1 MKEKL
6 AKLLKRIEELAFK
19 ADLSA
24 EEAKELQVAMI
35 EKQKLE
41 TQIEAQEASTAART
55 AELDAAVAERV
66 AAQTAELQ
74 ATHEAEITR
83 LNDEHA
89 AAIVAAGVRNAP
101 LTQGSGGENRA
112 LQIKVSSPYDR
123 LGDFDLCMRY
133 EMLKS
138 YGHQPS
144 LEMWRALAERA
155 VKLSQT
161 EDIVRMENGREVK
174 ASAIDWSYMD
184 PGQMKYWK
192 PEDDDDSKLFGVKA
206 DVRDGGEDPVSLRGY
221 RQLHQIAVKAN
232 ELIYST
238 QGSYGDEWVPTLWN
252 NILWRTIRLNAAVL
266 PLFDSFDMPSQPY
279 EYPAESSDP
288 TFYLV
293 GETTAESQLVIDAG
307 PYFDSKMGT
316 RKVTFTALKMGALS
330 YWSEEMEEDSIIAA
344 EPQFR
349 DQYSLTFAHTLD
361 YILINGD
368 KTTGATTNINY
379 EGTSPSGSERYLVLD
394 GLRHEPMVT
403 TTTDKRDGATLT
415 IDDFAATQALMGT
428 AGKYGV
434 NPNDLVFI
442 ADTGVYHKAK
452 VLGEVLTVDKFGPM
466 ATVLTGQLAAV
477 FGVPLI
483 VSEDYPLTDATGHI
497 DDTAGDNVKGSF
509 LCVNKRGF
517 KLGWK
522 RRPRVRV
529 FGFPGADARAIIASC
544 RLAFMPMTAGMAALS
559 YNVTV

>member
-89 AAIVAAGVRNAP
+89 AAIVTAGVRNAP

-161 EDIVRMENGREVK
+161 EDIVRMENGREV
-174 ASAIDWSYMD
+174 
-184 PGQMKYWK
+184 
-192 PEDDDDSKLFGVKA
+192 
-206 DVRDGGEDPVSLRGY
+206 
-221 RQLHQIAVKAN
+221 
-232 ELIYST
+232 
-238 QGSYGDEWVPTLWN
+238 
-252 NILWRTIRLNAAVL
+252 RLL
-266 PLFDSFDMPSQPY
+266 QS
-279 EYPAESSDP
+279 
-288 TFYLV
+288 
-293 GETTAESQLVIDAG
+293 
-307 PYFDSKMGT
+307 
-316 RKVTFTALKMGALS
+316 
-330 YWSEEMEEDSIIAA
+330 
-344 EPQFR
+344 
-349 DQYSLTFAHTLD
+349 
-361 YILINGD
+361 
-368 KTTGATTNINY
+368 TGATW
-379 EGTSPSGSERYLVLD
+379 
-394 GLRHEPMVT
+394 
-403 TTTDKRDGATLT
+403 
-415 IDDFAATQALMGT
+415 TQA
-428 AGKYGV
+428 
-434 NPNDLVFI
+434 
-442 ADTGVYHKAK
+442 
-452 VLGEVLTVDKFGPM
+452 
-466 ATVLTGQLAAV
+466 
-477 FGVPLI
+477 
-483 VSEDYPLTDATGHI
+483 
-497 DDTAGDNVKGSF
+497 
-509 LCVNKRGF
+509 R
-517 KLGWK
+517 
-522 RRPRVRV
+522 
-529 FGFPGADARAIIASC
+529 
-544 RLAFMPMTAGMAALS
+544 
-559 YNVTV
+559 